1 MFFKKR
7 NKKPG
12 QHAPK
17 TRVNMEPAELLK
29 KVDSLAKQ
37 GLTQKQI
44 AKEMGM
50 STTFTLNN
58 RLVRASQAT
67 GKPVPKFRPRGRTK
81 LEKRVEV
88 VEVKRRGKGGA
99 FGVNLPQ
106 EPLVRAGAET
116 GMRLSVRAK
125 RGRIVL
131 TMQS

>member
-7 NKKPG
+7 NKKAD
-12 QHAPK
+12 QK
-17 TRVNMEPAELLK
+17 EESMEPTELLK

-44 AKEMGM
+44 AKEMGF

-67 GKPVPKFRPRGRTK
+67 GKPVPAFRPRGRTK
-81 LEKRVEV
+81 LEKRVKT
-88 VEVKRRGKGGA
+88 VEAKRRGKGEA
-99 FGVNLPQ
+99 FGVNIPQ
-106 EPLVRAGAET
+106 EPLVRVGAET
-116 GMRLSVRAK
+116 GTRLSVRAK

-131 TMQS
+131 TVE